1 MKDKPS
7 MEKETPK
14 IKESAEIS
22 SEKLN
27 RNDDFEGEKI
37 FSDDKLRIKK
47 LEKKLSQK
55 ESEIMFFKEKMT
67 NNQEIILDVIEEK
80 KQLKNQIKD
89 FELKELDLKLNNYM
103 ELQRKHHK
111 VEHRLFVT
119 KNHLD
124 EANKE
129 LEFRAKVIE
138 DLENRGI
145 SDYILGR
152 FPDSYQ
158 EYKKRDR

>member
-1 MKDKPS
+1 MIDKPS
-7 MEKETPK
+7 TEGKPPK
-14 IKESAEIS
+14 IKNPEGVS
-22 SEKLN
+22 SERINKK
-27 RNDDFEGEKI
+27 DDFEGKKI
-37 FSDDKLRIKK
+37 FSDDKLRIKE
-47 LEKKLSQK
+47 LEKELSQK

-80 KQLKNQIKD
+80 KQLKKQIND

-111 VEHRLFVT
+111 IEHRLFVT

-129 LEFRAKVIE
+129 LEFRAKIIE
-138 DLENRGI
+138 DLENRGV
-145 SDYILGR
+145 SDYILGK